1 MPFALSVPDAV
12 AYSRIGRS
20 TIYTALRN
28 GELRARKVRGRT
40 LILRTDLEA
49 WITDSPAYAEQG
61 AA

>member
-1 MPFALSVPDAV
+1 MPFAFSIPEAV

-20 TIYTALRN
+20 TLYSALRN

-40 LILRTDLEA
+40 LIVREDLEA
-49 WITDSPAYAEQG
+49 WITNSPAFAEQG